1 MVTIEKIRNIFLPS
15 IIQSPYAGGKAGAIT
30 GISIFSL
37 ETNRS
42 PRRTRNR
49 SRIDFIR
56 AGIIDAMEFMN
67 KVFPL
72 IIEVPLLLCFFFS
85 TRFFLTKERWRE
97 GERGRENKGGKRV
110 SYRCGRIESH
120 GLSSISFFPLYSTIL
135 HGGFDGSLSRFFA
148 SWPRFLN
155 FIFLGR
161 TLVCHPS
168 WQGNDALN
176 EYRWYWRVP
185 GQSDNGLNFAAV
197 GRQSFG
203 FLTSRH
209 NIDSLGETLSDFLL
223 VHHCEIARTF
233 LHSSPIVGASFFA
246 FFFRSSSVI
255 LFVLDCV
262 NKNNTNIF

>member
-97 GERGRENKGGKRV
+97 GERERE
-110 SYRCGRIESH
+110 RIKVEKEFLTDVVELKAMGYH
-120 GLSSISFFPLYSTIL
+120 PFPS
-135 HGGFDGSLSRFFA
+135 SLSIPRFFMAVSTGLFLVFSPGDLA
-148 SWPRFLN
+148 S
-155 FIFLGR
+155 
-161 TLVCHPS
+161 
-168 WQGNDALN
+168 
-176 EYRWYWRVP
+176 
-185 GQSDNGLNFAAV
+185 
-197 GRQSFG
+197 
-203 FLTSRH
+203 
-209 NIDSLGETLSDFLL
+209 
-223 VHHCEIARTF
+223 
-233 LHSSPIVGASFFA
+233 
-246 FFFRSSSVI
+246 
-255 LFVLDCV
+255 
-262 NKNNTNIF
+262 

>member
-85 TRFFLTKERWRE
+85 TRFFFNEGEMEKEKERIKVE
-97 GERGRENKGGKRV
+97 KEFLTDVVELKAMG
-110 SYRCGRIESH
+110 CH
-120 GLSSISFFPLYSTIL
+120 PFPS
-135 HGGFDGSLSRFFA
+135 SLSIPRFFMAVSTGLFLVFSPGDLA
-148 SWPRFLN
+148 S
-155 FIFLGR
+155 
-161 TLVCHPS
+161 
-168 WQGNDALN
+168 
-176 EYRWYWRVP
+176 
-185 GQSDNGLNFAAV
+185 
-197 GRQSFG
+197 
-203 FLTSRH
+203 
-209 NIDSLGETLSDFLL
+209 
-223 VHHCEIARTF
+223 
-233 LHSSPIVGASFFA
+233 
-246 FFFRSSSVI
+246 
-255 LFVLDCV
+255 
-262 NKNNTNIF
+262 